1 MIKKL
6 HQVLNSTQYA
16 IAKGVS
22 DGLTNAQIG
31 AMHSMSAQ
39 VVSNHISQI
48 YVKAGVDNRV
58 KLALLFCSEGG
69 DTNLVD
75 LLTPKQYAIA
85 LGVAEGLTN
94 AEIAAVEKM
103 SPQVVSNFISQIYN
117 RVSVSDR
124 VSLARLV
131 KGSLTTKRVRRRETA

>member
-1 MIKKL
+1 M
-6 HQVLNSTQYA
+6 
-16 IAKGVS
+16 
-22 DGLTNAQIG
+22 
-31 AMHSMSAQ
+31 
-39 VVSNHISQI
+39 
-48 YVKAGVDNRV
+48 KAGVDNRV